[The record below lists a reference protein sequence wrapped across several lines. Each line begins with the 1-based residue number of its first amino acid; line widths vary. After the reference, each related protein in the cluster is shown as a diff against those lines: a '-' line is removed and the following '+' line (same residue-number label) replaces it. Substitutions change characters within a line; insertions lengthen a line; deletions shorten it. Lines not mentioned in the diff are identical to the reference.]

1 VSDKVER
8 TPELQK
14 LYQEE
19 VKDKLI
25 DKFKYNNIMESPS
38 ISKIT
43 LSMGVGDAN
52 ENPDDLKLAIQEMEK
67 IAGQK
72 PVVTKA
78 KKDIADFGI
87 RKGDPVGCY
96 VTLRRERMW
105 EFLKR
110 LISIALPRVKDF
122 SGLSD
127 KSFDGVG
134 NYSFGL
140 DEQIVFPEINYETV
154 DKIRGL
160 NVTIT
165 TTANTDEETYEL
177 LSLLGFPFKKK

>member
-1 VSDKVER
+1 VSDKSEYISQ
-8 TPELQK
+8 LQK

-19 VKDKLI
+19 VRDKIKDK
-25 DKFKYNNIMESPS
+25 FEYENVMEVPKL
-38 ISKIT
+38 SKIT

-52 ENPDDLKLAIQEMEK
+52 ENPDDLKMAVEEMAK
-67 IAGQK
+67 ISGQK
-72 PVVTKA
+72 PIVTKA
-78 KKDIADFGI
+78 KKDISDFGI

-160 NVTIT
+160 NITLT
-165 TTANTDEETYEL
+165 TTAETDEESYEL

>member
-1 VSDKVER
+1 MTDKADQI
-8 TPELQK
+8 PELQK
-14 LYQEE
+14 AYQNTI
-19 VKDKLI
+19 KDKLKE
-25 DKFKYNNIMESPS
+25 KFEYENLMEIP
-38 ISKIT
+38 KITKVT
-43 LSMGVGDAN
+43 LSMGVGEAN
-52 ENPDDLKLAIQEMEK
+52 ENPDDLKTAVDEMGK

-87 RKGDPVGCY
+87 RKGDPVGCF

-105 EFLKR
+105 EFMKR

-140 DEQIVFPEINYETV
+140 DEQIVFPEINYEEV
-154 DKIRGL
+154 EKIRGL

-165 TTANTDEETYEL
+165 TTAKTDEETYEL
-177 LSLLGFPFKKK
+177 LSLLGFPFKKR

>member
-1 VSDKVER
+1 MSDKTEYK
-8 TPELQK
+8 PQLQAA
-14 LYQEE
+14 YQQE
-19 VKDKLI
+19 VKDKLD
-25 DKFKYNNIMESPS
+25 DKFDYNNVMEIPTL
-38 ISKIT
+38 SKIT
-43 LSMGVGDAN
+43 VSMGVGDAN
-52 ENPDDLKLAIQEMEK
+52 ENPDDLKLALEEMAK
-67 IAGQK
+67 ITGQK
-72 PVVTKA
+72 PIVTKA

-105 EFLKR
+105 EFLQR

-165 TTANTDEETYEL
+165 TTAETDEETYEL
-177 LSLLGFPFKKK
+177 LSLLGFPFKKR

>member
-1 VSDKVER
+1 VSDKSEHI
-8 TPELQK
+8 PQLQK
-14 LYQEE
+14 IYQEQ
-19 VKDKLI
+19 VRDKLKDKF
-25 DKFKYNNIMESPS
+25 DYDNIMEIPK
-38 ISKIT
+38 ITKIT

-52 ENPDDLKLAIQEMEK
+52 ENPDNLKTAVQEMSM
-67 IAGQK
+67 ISGQK

-87 RKGDPVGCY
+87 RKGDPVGCF
-96 VTLRRERMW
+96 VTLRRKKMW

-140 DEQIVFPEINYETV
+140 DEQTVFPEINYEEV
-154 DKIRGL
+154 EKIRGL
-160 NVTIT
+160 NITIT
-165 TTANTDEETYEL
+165 TTAETDEELYEL
-177 LSLLGFPFKKK
+177 LSSIGFPFKKR

>member
-1 VSDKVER
+1 MSDKSEHI
-8 TPELQK
+8 PQLQK
-14 LYQEE
+14 VYQEQ
-19 VKDKLI
+19 VRDKLKDKF
-25 DKFKYNNIMESPS
+25 DYENTMEIPK
-38 ISKIT
+38 ITKIT

-52 ENPDDLKLAIQEMEK
+52 ENPDDLKTAVNEMSL

-78 KKDIADFGI
+78 KKDISDFGI
-87 RKGDPVGCY
+87 RKGDPVGCF

-140 DEQIVFPEINYETV
+140 DEQTVFPEINYEEV
-154 DKIRGL
+154 EKIRGL

-165 TTANTDEETYEL
+165 TTAKTDEETYEL
-177 LSLLGFPFKKK
+177 LSLIGFPFKKS